1 MQKFIT
7 CLLLAALLGMIPI
20 LLSAQQN
27 QSTQKSDL
35 KIEVLE
41 NRVSELEKQLQTVE
55 NVEKLD
61 LQAKLAEANAK
72 LANAE
77 FGKFERGLKDSN
89 DERMRNWVILF
100 LAIVSTA
107 GVAFWFVVKSLIV
120 DRVEK
125 NLNGFKEALKESG
138 ILKNQLEELEE
149 AVVVSMLESTFE
161 PDLGSELG
169 FPEENKVR
177 REEALKELREE
188 PLLKIF
194 ANEEYHIAIRHRAA
208 EVLAKKSPP
217 LVAPALQLL
226 NSTLDS
232 DVDIDSEASH
242 RLRSYL
248 GVLAYVHTQETYQ
261 GLTDFL
267 IRLLTENPRHKDLF
281 LTWTVFSLAWVSIK
295 LNIGDSVPILKMAIP
310 HLKVGSQDHQALQNL
325 ARQFDIFND
334 PAGIKEILVNH
345 VTSERSS
352 MEDVEDKCLELLQK
366 HDPEFV
372 NEWQARETTDNSN
385 A

>member
-1 MQKFIT
+1 MRKFIA
-7 CLLLAALLGMIPI
+7 CLLLGLLLGMMSS
-20 LLSAQQN
+20 LLPAQQN
-27 QSTQKSDL
+27 QNAQKL
-35 KIEVLE
+35 EQKIEA
-41 NRVSELEKQLQTVE
+41 LEKQLLEMQKQLKSVE
-55 NVEKLD
+55 NVEKMD

-107 GVAFWFVVKSLIV
+107 GVAFWFVVKSLIM

-372 NEWQARETTDNSN
+372 NEWQARETTDNSE

>member
-1 MQKFIT
+1 M
-7 CLLLAALLGMIPI
+7 
-20 LLSAQQN
+20 
-27 QSTQKSDL
+27 
-35 KIEVLE
+35 
-41 NRVSELEKQLQTVE
+41 
-55 NVEKLD
+55 
-61 LQAKLAEANAK
+61 
-72 LANAE
+72 
-77 FGKFERGLKDSN
+77 
-89 DERMRNWVILF
+89 
-100 LAIVSTA
+100 
-107 GVAFWFVVKSLIV
+107 
-120 DRVEK
+120 
-125 NLNGFKEALKESG
+125 
-138 ILKNQLEELEE
+138 
-149 AVVVSMLESTFE
+149 
-161 PDLGSELG
+161 
-169 FPEENKVR
+169 
-177 REEALKELREE
+177 
-188 PLLKIF
+188 
-194 ANEEYHIAIRHRAA
+194 
-208 EVLAKKSPP
+208 
-217 LVAPALQLL
+217 VAPALQLL